1 MDRALEDK
9 IIELLKARRDGATLC
24 PSEAAKAIA
33 GCDNTGSWRSLME
46 LARHAARRLAAK
58 DMIDIVQNGRRID
71 PSSAK
76 GPIRLRLLR

>member
-1 MDRALEDK
+1 MDRALEAK
-9 IIELLKARRDGATLC
+9 IIELLKARSVAATVC

-33 GCDNTGSWRSLME
+33 GCDNMGSWRSLME
-46 LARHAARRLAAK
+46 QTRHAARRLAAK
-58 DMIDIVQNGRRID
+58 DMIAIVQDGRRVD